1 MFQSSDTKIAVL
13 EERLSV
19 YEQMIV
25 RIDSAI
31 EKISETNQ
39 NISRMLAVHTE
50 KIEQGIKTDNII
62 VTMIDD
68 IKKSSKEQHEEIARV
83 LAERI
88 ERVEEKVDD
97 ITKIKW
103 MTLGCGA
110 VLVVLVAAIAT
121 LASGWWTPPGIQ
133 DNVTIQQEQPK

>member
-19 YEQMIV
+19 YEQMIS

-62 VTMIDD
+62 VTMIED
-68 IKKSSKEQHEEIARV
+68 IKKSSKEQHEEISKE
-83 LAERI
+83 LGERI
-88 ERVEEKVDD
+88 SKVEEKVED
-97 ITKIKW
+97 IAKIKW
-103 MTLGCGA
+103 MTVGCGT
-110 VLVVLVAAIAT
+110 VLVILVGAIST
-121 LASGWWTPPGIQ
+121 LASGWWTPPGLQ
-133 DNVTIQQEQPK
+133 DIENIRHSQLK